1 MLNEY
6 DVVIANKDL
15 SQSVAKGTKG
25 AIMLIAHKDKEHY
38 KYEVEFVDKYGD
50 TLELLTVDELDLDLV
65 NE

>member
-15 SQSVAKGTKG
+15 SQSVVKGTKG
-25 AIMLIAHKDKEHY
+25 AIMLIVHKEPY

-50 TLELLTVDELDLDLV
+50 TLELLTVDELDLDLI